1 MMGKVMGGVM
11 SEKQNAVLLNRDLRR
26 V

>member
-1 MMGKVMGGVM
+1 MMGEVMGGVM
-11 SEKQNAVLLNRDLRR
+11 SEKQNAALLNRDLRR